1 MKELSQSQTLF
12 LKLDDKWK
20 IANSLIVCHNK
31 ITVMHIG
38 KIRVMID
45 RVTSRSKVVSEHSLS
60 LSFCSGLSFS
70 AVSVFDSALT
80 LQK

>member
-60 LSFCSGLSFS
+60 LS
-70 AVSVFDSALT
+70 AQASVFQQFPFLIQ
-80 LQK
+80 L